1 MAFIYRAL
9 AGESKEKPTAQG
21 WVLFLALLFPS
32 LAITQLMIHS
42 GGRFPSMVDSIAL
55 VFARAGEA
63 YPLFSPMIGIIGSFL
78 TGSTTVSNVVF
89 GPVQLQAA
97 QTLEYPLE
105 VILGLQLAGASIGN
119 AICLF
124 NIIAAALIGSPCS
137 PRPAIFK
144 KRKGN
149 P

>member
-1 MAFIYRAL
+1 
-9 AGESKEKPTAQG
+9 
-21 WVLFLALLFPS
+21 
-32 LAITQLMIHS
+32 
-42 GGRFPSMVDSIAL
+42 MVDSITL
-55 VFARAGEA
+55 VFAQAGPA

-124 NIIAAALIGSPCS
+124 NIIAAAAVVGLQNYAPILKRNLLPVILGSLACS
-137 PRPAIFK
+137 LL
-144 KRKGN
+144 GYLLL
-149 P
+149 